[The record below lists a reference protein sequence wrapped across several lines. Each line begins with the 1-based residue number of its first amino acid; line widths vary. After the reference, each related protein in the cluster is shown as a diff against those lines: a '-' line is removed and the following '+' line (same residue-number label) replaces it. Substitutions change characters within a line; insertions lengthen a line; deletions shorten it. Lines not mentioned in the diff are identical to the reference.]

1 VGNGIFYMDI
11 DNFIQYFSNV
21 DACMISTGFKYSS
34 IEAESTSNHAAYFT
48 FKVIEQGE
56 YFITIN

>member
-1 VGNGIFYMDI
+1 MDI

-21 DACMISTGFKYSS
+21 DACMISPGFKYSS